1 MQRPRHDLE
10 ALWGAKNN
18 SVSSTFMM
26 DVVRAASKRGRI
38 CGWAEKKRMRYAIY
52 TRRDKKQKDSEN
64 RGFIYQKITH

>member
-1 MQRPRHDLE
+1 MSSHQ
-10 ALWGAKNN
+10 GAQ
-18 SVSSTFMM
+18 VGIRGV
-26 DVVRAASKRGRI
+26 VVRAASKRGRI